1 MVLSVD
7 LNYSNM
13 DNSIQEALAKC
24 RCLSTNIHD
33 SIRAHT
39 ALIQRKEK
47 DSCFVLVLE
56 EVDSPEST

>member
-1 MVLSVD
+1 MLLSV
-7 LNYSNM
+7 NKHSH
-13 DNSIQEALAKC
+13 QQ
-24 RCLSTNIHD
+24 D

-56 EVDSPEST
+56 EVDSPLST